1 MSRRV
6 PIETIRNIGIMAH
19 IDAGKTTTTERV
31 LYYTGRTYKMGEVH
45 DGNAVM
51 DWMEQEQKRGIT
63 ITSAATTTQWRDHTI
78 NIIDTPGHV
87 DFTIEVERSLRVL
100 DGAVAVLDGVA
111 GVEPQTETVWRQAD
125 KYGVPRLIFANKM
138 DRIGAS
144 FEKCV
149 EDVTEKLG
157 ATPLVV
163 QRPIGLED
171 AHAGVVD
178 LVGNQQIVW
187 DDDTLGATFT
197 AGPIVDFDAEEA
209 EVHRELLVEQV
220 AGLDEELME
229 LYAEGVT
236 PDAAQLGAAI
246 RRVTLAGAGMPM
258 LCGSAFKNKG
268 IQPLLD
274 AVVDYLPSPVDVP
287 PVEGLGVRK
296 GEATCERVSRPA
308 EDDAPFAAI
317 AFKIMSDRFVDR
329 LTYFRIYSGT
339 LEAGK
344 TVYNPRVGK
353 RERVGRLLRMHAN
366 QQEDVTVAHAGD
378 IVAGVGLKHVVTG
391 DTLCSEGQQL
401 LLERIEFPE
410 PVIRI
415 AIEPKTKVA
424 QDKLAG
430 ALGRLAVEDPSF
442 QTNVD
447 GETGQTLIA
456 GMGEL
461 HLEVIVER
469 LLKEFKVEANVGKPQ
484 VAYRETVTG
493 RGRGEGKFVRQSAT
507 GKGQYGHCWLNVEPG
522 GSGSGFHF
530 ASNVKAGVIPTEYVP
545 AIEAGARSAYDSG
558 VLAGYPMVDVSVEVD
573 DGDYN
578 DADSSEMAFKVAGSM
593 AYRAACESAG
603 MRLLEPFMDV
613 EIVVPEEYLG
623 DVIGDVNSRGGEVN
637 NMQARGPVQVV
648 EAELPLARLFGYAT
662 DLRSASQG
670 RGTYTMQ
677 FSKYAPVSDNTARR
691 ILGS

>member
-1 MSRRV
+1 
-6 PIETIRNIGIMAH
+6 MAH

-63 ITSAATTTQWRDHTI
+63 ITSAATTTRWRDHTI

-100 DGAVAVLDGVA
+100 DGAIAVLDGVA

-125 KYGVPRLIFANKM
+125 KYGVPRLVFANKM
-138 DRIGAS
+138 DRVGAN

-149 EDVTEKLG
+149 EDVAEQLG
-157 ATPLVV
+157 ATPLVL

-171 AHAGVVD
+171 AHVGIVD
-178 LVGNQQIVW
+178 LVTNTQVVW
-187 DDDTLGATFT
+187 DADTLGAEFT
-197 AGPIVDFDAEEA
+197 VGPVTDFDAEEA
-209 EVHRELLVEQV
+209 EIHRELLVEQV
-220 AGLDEELME
+220 AGLDDELME
-229 LYAEGVT
+229 LFAEGVT
-236 PDAAQLGAAI
+236 PTAEQLKAAI
-246 RRVTLAGAGMPM
+246 RRVTLAGKGVAM

-287 PVEGLGVRK
+287 AVRGCGVRK
-296 GEATCERVSRPA
+296 GEATEEVVTREA
-308 EDDAPFAAI
+308 DDEAPFAAL

-329 LTYFRIYSGT
+329 LTYFRVYSGT

-344 TVYNPRVGK
+344 TIYNPRLGK

-366 QQEDVTVAHAGD
+366 QQEDVSAAYAGD
-378 IVAGVGLKHVVTG
+378 IVAGVGLKTVVTG

-401 LLERIEFPE
+401 LLERIEFPA

-415 AIEPKTKVA
+415 AIEPKTKAA
-424 QDKLAG
+424 QDKLSG
-430 ALGRLAVEDPSF
+430 ALDRLAVEDPSF
-442 QTNVD
+442 QVNIN

-461 HLEVIVER
+461 HLEIIVDR
-469 LLKEFKVEANVGKPQ
+469 LLNDFSVEANVGKPT

-493 RGRGEGKFVRQSAT
+493 RGRGEGKFVRQSG

-522 GSGSGFHF
+522 GSGSGFQF
-530 ASNVKAGVIPTEYVP
+530 TTAVKGGVIPQQFVP

-558 VLAGYPMVDVSVEVD
+558 ILAGYPMVDVAVEVD
-573 DGDYN
+573 DGSYH

-593 AYRAACESAG
+593 AYKAACESAG

-613 EIVVPEEYLG
+613 EVVVPEEYLG
-623 DVIGDVNSRGGEVN
+623 DVIGDVNARGGEVN
-637 NMQARGPVQVV
+637 NMQARGPAQVID
-648 EAELPLARLFGYAT
+648 AELPLARLFGYAT
-662 DLRSASQG
+662 DLRSKSQG

-677 FSKYAPVSDNTARR
+677 FSRYAPVSDDTSRR
-691 ILGS
+691 ILGG

>member
-1 MSRRV
+1 
-6 PIETIRNIGIMAH
+6 MAH

-63 ITSAATTTQWRDHTI
+63 ITSAATTAEWRDHTI

-100 DGAVAVLDGVA
+100 DGAIAVLDGVA

-125 KYGVPRLIFANKM
+125 KYGVPRIVFANKM
-138 DRIGAS
+138 DRVGAS
-144 FEKCV
+144 FDKCV
-149 EDVTEKLG
+149 EDVQERLG

-171 AHAGVVD
+171 GHVGVVD

-197 AGPIVDFDAEEA
+197 AGPITDFDPEEA

-220 AGLDEELME
+220 AGLDDALME
-229 LYAEGVT
+229 LCAEGVT
-236 PDAAQLGAAI
+236 PDTAQLHSAI
-246 RRVTLAGAGMPM
+246 RRVTLAGTGVPM

-274 AVVDYLPSPVDVP
+274 AVVAYLPSPVDVP
-287 PVEGLGVRK
+287 PVEGLGVSK
-296 GEATCERVSRPA
+296 GEATDEVVTRA
-308 EDDAPFAAI
+308 AADDAPFAAL

-339 LEAGK
+339 IEAGK
-344 TVYNPRVGK
+344 TVFNPRVGK

-366 QQEDVTVAHAGD
+366 QQEDVTAAYAGD
-378 IVAGVGLKHVVTG
+378 IVAGVGLKNVVTG

-401 LLERIEFPE
+401 LLERIEFPD

-447 GETGQTLIA
+447 TETGQTLIA

-484 VAYRETVTG
+484 VAYRETVVG

-507 GKGQYGHCWLNVEPG
+507 GKGHYGHCWLNVEPA
-522 GSGSGFHF
+522 GSGDGFRF
-530 ASNVKAGVIPTEYVP
+530 SSNVAPGVIPTEYVP

-578 DADSSEMAFKVAGSM
+578 DVDSSEMAFKVAGSM
-593 AYRAACESAG
+593 AYKAACESAG

-637 NMQARGPVQVV
+637 NMQARGPAQVV

-677 FSKYAPVSDNTARR
+677 FSRYAPVSNDTARR
-691 ILGS
+691 ILGN

>member
-1 MSRRV
+1 MSRQT
-6 PIETIRNIGIMAH
+6 PIQTIRNIGIMAH

-63 ITSAATTTQWRDHTI
+63 ITSAATTTQWREHTI

-100 DGAVAVLDGVA
+100 DGAIALLDGVA

-125 KYGVPRLIFANKM
+125 KYGVPRLVFANKM
-138 DRIGAS
+138 DRVGAS

-149 EDVTEKLG
+149 LDVQERLG
-157 ATPLVV
+157 VTPLVL

-171 AHAGVVD
+171 AHVGVID
-178 LVGNQQIVW
+178 LVANEQIVW
-187 DDDTLGATFT
+187 EDESLGANFVV
-197 AGPIVDFDAEEA
+197 GPITDFDVEEA
-209 EVHRELLVEQV
+209 ELHRELLVELV
-220 AGLDEELME
+220 ASLDDTLME
-229 LYAEGVT
+229 LYAEGLT
-236 PDAAQLGAAI
+236 PDADQLRDAI
-246 RRVTLAGAGMPM
+246 RRITLAGVGVPM

-274 AVVDYLPSPVDVP
+274 AVVDYLPSPLDVP
-287 PVEGLGVRK
+287 PVSGHGVRK
-296 GEATCERVSRPA
+296 GEATDEIVTRA
-308 EDDAPFAAI
+308 ADDDAPFAAL

-329 LTYFRIYSGT
+329 LTYFRVYSGT

-344 TVYNPRVGK
+344 TVYNPRVGR

-366 QQEDVTVAHAGD
+366 QQEDVKAAHAGD
-378 IVAGVGLKHVVTG
+378 IVAGVGLKSIVTG

-401 LLERIEFPE
+401 LLERIEFPD

-415 AIEPKTKVA
+415 AIEPKTKAA
-424 QDKLAG
+424 QEKLSS

-442 QTNVD
+442 QVNVD

-461 HLEVIVER
+461 HLEVIVDR
-469 LLKEFKVEANVGKPQ
+469 LLKDFKVEANVGKPQ
-484 VAYRETVTG
+484 VAYRETVVGT
-493 RGRGEGKFVRQSAT
+493 GRGEGKFVRQSG
-507 GKGQYGHCWLNVEPG
+507 GKGQYGHCWIHVEPG
-522 GSGSGFHF
+522 GDGSGFSF
-530 ASNVKAGVIPTEYVP
+530 SNKLQGGVIPLEFVP

-558 VLAGYPMVDVSVEVD
+558 VLAGYPMVDVAVEVD
-573 DGDYN
+573 DGTYH
-578 DADSSEMAFKVAGSM
+578 DADSSDLAFKVAGSM
-593 AYRAACESAG
+593 AYKAACETAG
-603 MRLLEPFMDV
+603 MGLLEPFMDV
-613 EIVVPEEYLG
+613 EVVVPEEYLG
-623 DVIGDVNSRGGEVN
+623 DVIGNVNSRGGEVK
-637 NMQARGPVQVV
+637 NMQARGPAQVI
-648 EAELPLARLFGYAT
+648 EADLPLARLFGYAT
-662 DLRSASQG
+662 DLRSKSQG

-677 FSKYAPVSDNTARR
+677 FSRYAPVSDETSRR
-691 ILGS
+691 ILGG

>member
-1 MSRRV
+1 MSRQT
-6 PIETIRNIGIMAH
+6 PIQTIRNIGIMAH

-63 ITSAATTTQWRDHTI
+63 ITSAATTTQWREHTI

-100 DGAVAVLDGVA
+100 DGAIALLDGVA

-125 KYGVPRLIFANKM
+125 KYGVPRLVFANKM
-138 DRIGAS
+138 DRVGAS

-149 EDVTEKLG
+149 LDVQERLG
-157 ATPLVV
+157 VTPLVL

-171 AHAGVVD
+171 AHVGVID
-178 LVGNQQIVW
+178 LVANEQIVW
-187 DDDTLGATFT
+187 EDESLGANFVV
-197 AGPIVDFDAEEA
+197 GPITDFDVEEA
-209 EVHRELLVEQV
+209 ELHRELLVEQV
-220 AGLDEELME
+220 ASLDDTLME
-229 LYAEGVT
+229 LYAEGLT
-236 PDAAQLGAAI
+236 PDADQLRDAI
-246 RRVTLAGAGMPM
+246 RRITLAGVGVPM

-274 AVVDYLPSPVDVP
+274 AVVDYLPSPLDVP
-287 PVEGLGVRK
+287 PVSGHGVRK
-296 GEATCERVSRPA
+296 GEATDEIVTRA
-308 EDDAPFAAI
+308 ADDDAPFAAL

-329 LTYFRIYSGT
+329 LTYFRVYSGT

-344 TVYNPRVGK
+344 TVYNPRVGR

-366 QQEDVTVAHAGD
+366 QQEDVKAAHAGD
-378 IVAGVGLKHVVTG
+378 IVAGVGLKSIVTG

-401 LLERIEFPE
+401 LLERIEFPD

-415 AIEPKTKVA
+415 AIEPKTKAA
-424 QDKLAG
+424 QEKLSS

-442 QTNVD
+442 QVNVD

-461 HLEVIVER
+461 HLEVIVDR
-469 LLKEFKVEANVGKPQ
+469 LLKDFKVEANVGKPQ
-484 VAYRETVTG
+484 VAYRETVVGT
-493 RGRGEGKFVRQSAT
+493 GRGEGKFVRQSG
-507 GKGQYGHCWLNVEPG
+507 GKGQYGHCWIHVEPG
-522 GSGSGFHF
+522 GDGSGFSF
-530 ASNVKAGVIPTEYVP
+530 SNKLQGGVIPLEFVP

-558 VLAGYPMVDVSVEVD
+558 VLAGYPMVDVAVEVD
-573 DGDYN
+573 DGTYH
-578 DADSSEMAFKVAGSM
+578 DADSSDLAFKVAGSM
-593 AYRAACESAG
+593 AYKAACETAG
-603 MRLLEPFMDV
+603 MGLLEPFMDV
-613 EIVVPEEYLG
+613 EVVVPEEYLG
-623 DVIGDVNSRGGEVN
+623 DVIGDVNSRGGEVK
-637 NMQARGPVQVV
+637 NMQARGPAQVI
-648 EAELPLARLFGYAT
+648 EADLPLARLFGYAT
-662 DLRSASQG
+662 DLRSKSQG

-677 FSKYAPVSDNTARR
+677 FSRYAPVSDETSRR
-691 ILGS
+691 ILGG

>member
-1 MSRRV
+1 MSRRA
-6 PIETIRNIGIMAH
+6 PIDTVRNIGIMAH

-63 ITSAATTTQWRDHTI
+63 ITSAATTAEWRDHTI

-100 DGAVAVLDGVA
+100 DGAIAVLDGVA

-125 KYGVPRLIFANKM
+125 KYGVPRIVFANKM
-138 DRIGAS
+138 DRVGAS
-144 FEKCV
+144 FDKCV
-149 EDVTEKLG
+149 EDVQERLG

-171 AHAGVVD
+171 GHVGVVD

-197 AGPIVDFDAEEA
+197 AGPITDFDPEEA

-220 AGLDEELME
+220 AGLDDALME
-229 LYAEGVT
+229 LCAEGVT
-236 PDAAQLGAAI
+236 PDTAQLHSAI
-246 RRVTLAGAGMPM
+246 RRVTLAGTGVPM

-274 AVVDYLPSPVDVP
+274 AVVAYLPSPVDVP
-287 PVEGLGVRK
+287 PVEGLGVSK
-296 GEATCERVSRPA
+296 GEATDEVVTRA
-308 EDDAPFAAI
+308 AADDAPFAAL

-339 LEAGK
+339 IEAGK
-344 TVYNPRVGK
+344 TVFNPRVGK

-366 QQEDVTVAHAGD
+366 QQEDVTAAYAGD
-378 IVAGVGLKHVVTG
+378 IVAGVGLKNVVTG

-401 LLERIEFPE
+401 LLERIEFPD

-447 GETGQTLIA
+447 TETGQTLIA

-484 VAYRETVTG
+484 VAYRETVVG

-507 GKGQYGHCWLNVEPG
+507 GKGHYGHCWLNVEPA
-522 GSGSGFHF
+522 GSGDGFRF
-530 ASNVKAGVIPTEYVP
+530 SSNVAPGVIPTEYVP

-578 DADSSEMAFKVAGSM
+578 DVDSSEMAFKVAGSM
-593 AYRAACESAG
+593 AYKAACESAG

-637 NMQARGPVQVV
+637 NMQARGPAQVV

-677 FSKYAPVSDNTARR
+677 FSRYAPVSNDTARR
-691 ILGS
+691 ILGN